1 MKAQRPRFVTARTF
15 RFDGRRFRC
24 GGQGPGTPW
33 TWRVRWRA
41 PLRGGGGP
49 GGPGGPGT
57 VKAGSLPTTSVE
69 KYAEHD

>member
-1 MKAQRPRFVTARTF
+1 MKAQRPRWKQLGPSASMVADSAVEDR
-15 RFDGRRFRC
+15 DLERR
-24 GGQGPGTPW
+24 GGPG
-33 TWRVRWRA
+33 A
-41 PLRGGGGP
+41 CGGGP